1 MAKSRADGTPAKGS
15 TKKKAATP
23 AKKPNAKSES
33 PERRVTRSS
42 PRRATLST
50 KAQEAAASA
59 EKVQAGRVV
68 KKASPK
74 KASPKKASPAK
85 TKAQT
90 PVKKAASP
98 AKAETQ
104 TPPKRKPGRPSK
116 ASRATN
122 PTTKASPD
130 EELTEKQLQQVYDA
144 VEAYEEGANAASP
157 AKTGGKKLNKKSAGK
172 YDEQFPPHVVHGHN
186 RATVSRILAPPP
198 TEKGNFAAARV
209 GGPSSDR
216 SNGAPVPR
224 DHDEYVLT
232 PHQAS
237 HTRLLFRVLNVS
249 DPQYREGAYRPV

>member
-23 AKKPNAKSES
+23 AKNPNAKSES

-42 PRRATLST
+42 PRRATLSI
-50 KAQEAAASA
+50 KAQEAAAAA

-90 PVKKAASP
+90 PVKRAASP
-98 AKAETQ
+98 VKAETQ

-116 ASRATN
+116 ASSTTT

-144 VEAYEEGANAASP
+144 VEAYEEGVNAASP

-172 YDEQFPPHVVHGHN
+172 YGEQFPPHVVHGHN

-198 TEKGNFAAARV
+198 TEKGNFAAARA

-216 SNGAPVPR
+216 SNGTPVPR
-224 DHDEYVLT
+224 DFDEYVAT
-232 PHQAS
+232 PTEPPEKAS
-237 HTRLLFRVLNVS
+237 LPCPNRERSTVSRRRV
-249 DPQYREGAYRPV
+249 

>member
-23 AKKPNAKSES
+23 AKNPNAKSES

-50 KAQEAAASA
+50 KAQEAAAAA

-90 PVKKAASP
+90 PVKRAASP
-98 AKAETQ
+98 VKAETQ

-116 ASRATN
+116 ASRATT

-144 VEAYEEGANAASP
+144 VEAYEEGVNAASP

-172 YDEQFPPHVVHGHN
+172 YGEQFPPHVVHGHN

-198 TEKGNFAAARV
+198 TEKGNFAAARA

-216 SNGAPVPR
+216 SNGTPVPR
-224 DHDEYVLT
+224 DFDEYVAT
-232 PHQAS
+232 PTEPPEKAS
-237 HTRLLFRVLNVS
+237 LPCANRERSTVSRRRV
-249 DPQYREGAYRPV
+249 